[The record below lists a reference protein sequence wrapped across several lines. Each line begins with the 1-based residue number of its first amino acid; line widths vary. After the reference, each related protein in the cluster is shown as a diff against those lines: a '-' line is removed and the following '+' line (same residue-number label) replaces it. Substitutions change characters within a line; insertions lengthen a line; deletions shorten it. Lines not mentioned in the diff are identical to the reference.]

1 MKLEK
6 EFQLQAMAN
15 AQTAM
20 LTYGCPTKRLLQ
32 TLEEHGGAET
42 VRELAKRGRT
52 SDGFNELFNE
62 LEMSVPHAQEE
73 DYEVLRNSVNPDRL
87 MNNPVSLDIETID
100 DLYHQILN

>member
-52 SDGFNELFNE
+52 SDGFNELCAKGHGE
-62 LEMSVPHAQEE
+62 LTLEALVIQGKYGSLFTDEE
-73 DYEVLRNSVNPDRL
+73 VNFCLDLLMEVG
-87 MNNPVSLDIETID
+87 
-100 DLYHQILN
+100 YF